1 MFIPTVIYL
10 IFKDIYE
17 TICKRIYDRRLW
29 KNTRYNGMKFTM
41 ESGWDDFDKKY
52 ASPVFRFDNG
62 ERVVIDRTG
71 NIVVL

>member
-1 MFIPTVIYL
+1 
-10 IFKDIYE
+10 
-17 TICKRIYDRRLW
+17 
-29 KNTRYNGMKFTM
+29 M